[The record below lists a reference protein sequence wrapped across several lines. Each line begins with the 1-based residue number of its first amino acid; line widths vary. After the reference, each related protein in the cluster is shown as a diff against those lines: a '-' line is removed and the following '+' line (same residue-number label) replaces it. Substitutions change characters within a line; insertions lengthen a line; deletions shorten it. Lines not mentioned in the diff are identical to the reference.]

1 MESDVTQ
8 AFFLAI
14 FKVDHALKNNVFA
27 LYNEFKKLVEKFEMI
42 RTIRHDRC
50 TTIMRVKNEI

>member
-1 MESDVTQ
+1 MLHRP
-8 AFFLAI
+8 FFLAI
-14 FKVDHALKNNVFA
+14 FKVDHALKNNVFV
-27 LYNEFKKLVEKFEMI
+27 LCNEFKKLVEKFEMI